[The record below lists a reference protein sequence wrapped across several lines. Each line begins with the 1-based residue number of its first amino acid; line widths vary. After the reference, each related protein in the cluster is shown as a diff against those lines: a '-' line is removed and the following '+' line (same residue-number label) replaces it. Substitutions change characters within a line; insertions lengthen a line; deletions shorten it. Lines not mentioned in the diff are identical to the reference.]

1 MRVMLDNELKSIH
14 VDIIKMGTLIE
25 KTIDET
31 INALVDH
38 DIEMARRIIE
48 GDDRFDKMEL
58 EIESK
63 CINVIAR
70 RQPVAT
76 DLRKLMSIL
85 KIVTD
90 LERIADHCQ
99 DISKL
104 TIDLAGKTYV
114 KPLIDLPNMA
124 KQVKSMVKMTIDCYI
139 DEDVEKGKLICA
151 NDDIVDDYY
160 DMIFADLENIMK
172 ENPKE
177 IRQCMDFM
185 MIAKYFE
192 RMADHATNIAE
203 WVIYGVEGK
212 HFDINETI

>member
-1 MRVMLDNELKSIH
+1 MRVMLDNELKAIH

-38 DIEMARRIIE
+38 DTEMAQRIIE
-48 GDDRFDKMEL
+48 GDDRFDRMEL
-58 EIESK
+58 EIEGK

-76 DLRKLMSIL
+76 DLRKLLSIL

-104 TIDLAGKTYV
+104 TLDLAGKTYV

-124 KQVKSMVKMTIDCYI
+124 KQVKKMVKMTIDCYI
-139 DEDVEKGKLICA
+139 DEDVEKGKLICSD
-151 NDDIVDDYY
+151 DDIVDDYY

-177 IRQCMDFM
+177 VRQCMDFM

-212 HFDINETI
+212 HFDINESL